1 MSPPCNKP
9 AAPNANP
16 LSESEV
22 KTIPVAQLQSFVA
35 EIFTKAGCSAA
46 EGKRIAHYLTQA
58 NLVGHDSH
66 GVIRVPRYV
75 EALKAGTVLADQT
88 IDKVIDTPV
97 LAVVDG
103 KYGFGQTVTPQ
114 AVQLGIDKAK
124 QSGVAVIALRHSG
137 HLGRAGDW
145 AEMAAAAGLISIH
158 FVNVAGSLLVAPFG
172 GVERRISTAPFCV
185 GVPMPNG
192 QQALILDFA
201 TALVAEGKVLVASN
215 GGKKVPDNAM
225 IELDGRMSGDPT
237 TLYGPIAGTSARL
250 PQNGKGAIRT
260 FGEHKGSGLAFMC
273 EILGGALTGGG
284 TCGPGP
290 RQLANGMLSIYM
302 SPDFFGSDHAYAE
315 EARNYIE
322 FFKSAKPATPGGEVL
337 IPGETEARNRADR
350 TKNGVPL
357 QDDTWAAIQ
366 AAAKSVGA
374 EITTTQ
380 I

>member
-1 MSPPCNKP
+1 M
-9 AAPNANP
+9 
-16 LSESEV
+16 
-22 KTIPVAQLQSFVA
+22 KTVPVPQLQTFVA
-35 EIFTKAGCSAA
+35 DIFAKAGCSAA

-75 EALKAGTVLADQT
+75 EALKGGTVLADQT
-88 IDKVIDTPV
+88 IDRVIDTPV

-103 KYGFGQTVTPQ
+103 KFGFGQTVTPQ

-124 QSGVAVIALRHSG
+124 ASGVAVIALRNSG

-145 AEMAAAAGLISIH
+145 AEMAAAAGIISIH

-172 GVERRISTAPFCV
+172 SVERRISTAPFCV
-185 GVPMPNG
+185 GVPMPPKDGKPGNP
-192 QQALILDFA
+192 LILDFA

-225 IELDGRMSGDPT
+225 IERDGSMSGNPA
-237 TLYGPIAGTSARL
+237 TLYGPIEGTSGRDAK
-250 PQNGKGAIRT
+250 QGKGAIRT

-290 RQLANGMLSIYM
+290 RQLANGMLS
-302 SPDFFGSDHAYAE
+302 
-315 EARNYIE
+315 
-322 FFKSAKPATPGGEVL
+322 
-337 IPGETEARNRADR
+337 
-350 TKNGVPL
+350 
-357 QDDTWAAIQ
+357 
-366 AAAKSVGA
+366 
-374 EITTTQ
+374 
-380 I
+380 